1 MSWKKIIK
9 RSELIPFPP
18 GSGTEENWMFPYDIQ
33 ESFVQSPR
41 NRRRLS
47 SAHSHSPGHFE
58 GMTRDQRLLHMVNTG
73 LGTNHLI
80 DIDLDDLDAID
91 GVHLKLPHL

>member
-9 RSELIPFPP
+9 RAELIPFPP
-18 GSGTEENWMFPYDIQ
+18 GSGIQENWMFPYDIQ

-47 SAHSHSPGHFE
+47 HFE
-58 GMTRDQRLLHMVNTG
+58 GSNIDEHYYHMVNTG
-73 LGTNHLI
+73 LGVIHLEGI
-80 DIDLDDLDAID
+80 DDLDDFKAVKNKHPERHI
-91 GVHLKLPHL
+91 